1 MLNDINDAKQ
11 KLVMAWPHII
21 NESRLALGSELF
33 YQAVVY
39 HCLRTYGQVPI
50 EQLGMNVKM
59 YIANP
64 VSQLFRVL
72 DSRKHSDYQG
82 GFEPI
87 PDICLFSQTVQADWR
102 RRNKTITLASLL
114 LAIEVKASERAKGR
128 LRSGEII
135 GDIEKLAAHRQEAEA
150 YGASFFPVM
159 MVIDT
164 APLANER
171 MTNKSL
177 LASQAKATEHKVGFL
192 YISPTLEINTVKPD
206 LMV

>member
-1 MLNDINDAKQ
+1 
-11 KLVMAWPHII
+11 
-21 NESRLALGSELF
+21 
-33 YQAVVY
+33 
-39 HCLRTYGQVPI
+39 
-50 EQLGMNVKM
+50 MNVKM

-102 RRNKTITLASLL
+102 RRNKAITLASLL

-164 APLANER
+164 DPLANER

-192 YISPTLEINTVKPD
+192 YVSPTLEINTVKPD